1 MYLLPLTKKQI
12 DRRKLL
18 GDEMLDLCRLAWP
31 EIYVDMLR
39 VSLMKPFDTKYYETQ
54 FDFIA
59 DDLVTMSVFGK
70 LLCDPGRKFDFKTLW
85 DHWLELRN
93 VLAKYLG
100 KEDHGIVSMDFEYR
114 VSNRLTL
121 CRLPNF
127 KFEPRPEKPLPKEW
141 WDAHPNRLATLDRI
155 SRNWFEKKK
164 ADPFTLEDLNRA
176 VLCRY

>member
-1 MYLLPLTKKQI
+1 MYLFPLSKKQI

-18 GDEMLDLCRLAWP
+18 ADEIWELCRLAWP

-39 VSLMKPFDTKYYETQ
+39 VSLMKPFDTTYYETQ
-54 FDFIA
+54 FDYIA
-59 DDLVTMSVFGK
+59 DDVVTLTVFGK
-70 LLCDPGRKFDFKTLW
+70 QLRDPSDKFDFKTLW

-100 KEDHGIVSMDFEYR
+100 KQDHGIASVDFEYR

-121 CRLPNF
+121 RRLPNF
-127 KFEPRPEKPLPKEW
+127 EFVPRAAKPLPREW
-141 WDAHPNRLATLDRI
+141 WDTHPNRAATLDRI

-164 ADPFTLEDLNRA
+164 AAPFTLEDLNKA
-176 VLCRY
+176 VIYC